1 MRGHRKVLLGTRGAG
16 QRQPATVLLSASK
29 GPVFGPKVAAEQAM
43 MELELQRLDRKYA
56 GLRVLALDKLGP
68 LMASLSEVG
77 QQNPVLV
84 VTTSANTG
92 VLIDG
97 YRRVAALH
105 KLGRDTVFA
114 LAVALSEADALVL
127 RHQLAAAQQRTAL
140 EDGWLLRELLDS
152 HDVSQRHL
160 AVRMSKSPSWISRR
174 LGLVND
180 LPESAQELVRSGDVP
195 AQAAMKYLLSLSRD
209 NKSACERLVA
219 SLKGQRWSEKE
230 LRAIYVCWRKASKEQ
245 RNEIETKPR
254 LCCDSQAEAKKPL
267 PVDDPQARDLVVG
280 LTRLA
285 SAAWRVRGLA
295 QEQTRSLGKLEPADL
310 LAGLWNDA
318 EERITALR
326 KVILEGLGHA

>member
-1 MRGHRKVLLGTRGAG
+1 ML
-16 QRQPATVLLSASK
+16 
-29 GPVFGPKVAAEQAM
+29 
-43 MELELQRLDRKYA
+43 ELELSRLNRKYT
-56 GLRVLALDKLGP
+56 GLRVLAADRLGP

-97 YRRVAALH
+97 YRRVAALQ
-105 KLGRDTVFA
+105 KLGKDTVKA
-114 LAVALSEADALVL
+114 LDVNLSEADALVL
-127 RHQLAAAQQRTAL
+127 RHQLAAAQHRTAL

-152 HDVSQRHL
+152 HAISQRQL
-160 AVRMSKSPSWISRR
+160 AVRMSKSPSWVSRR

-180 LPESAQELVRSGDVP
+180 LPESAQELVRSGEVP

-219 SLKGQRWSEKE
+219 SLKGQRWSAREIQ
-230 LRAIYVCWRKASKEQ
+230 AIYATWRKGTKEQ
-245 RNEIETKPR
+245 RNEIEIKPR
-254 LCCDSQAEAKKPL
+254 LFCDAMAEVKRPL
-267 PVDDPQARDLVVG
+267 PVDDPQAHDLVASLVRLTG
-280 LTRLA
+280 LAGRTH
-285 SAAWRVRGLA
+285 GLA
-295 QEQTRSLGKLEPADL
+295 QALSRTRGRLEPADV